1 MCSAYDRPPEDL
13 TARARIRDAALAEF
27 AERGFKGATLK
38 AVADAAG
45 VSVGLVQ
52 HHFGSKE
59 GLREA
64 CDAHVRAT
72 MLGAAGQ
79 VQDGVE
85 VTPDVIQGMY
95 EANELSVRY
104 LARALAEGWGVAAVL
119 FDEGADAAER
129 FLVENWPDDFPPHE
143 AKVRERAAVM
153 AAMHL
158 STIVLHTHLSRR
170 MGVDALSR
178 TNLPRL
184 GIAMA
189 DVYAHLGQ
197 WITSGPGDQVRQAVT
212 DHHMKEHPRD

>member
-1 MCSAYDRPPEDL
+1 M
-13 TARARIRDAALAEF
+13 
-27 AERGFKGATLK
+27 K

-64 CDAHVRAT
+64 CDAHVRAA
-72 MLGAAGQ
+72 MMGAAGQ

-119 FDEGADAAER
+119 FGEGADAAER
-129 FLVENWPDDFPPHE
+129 FLMENWPDDFP
-143 AKVRERAAVM
+143 
-153 AAMHL
+153 
-158 STIVLHTHLSRR
+158 
-170 MGVDALSR
+170 R
-178 TNLPRL
+178 TSPRC
-184 GIAMA
+184 ANA
-189 DVYAHLGQ
+189 
-197 WITSGPGDQVRQAVT
+197 P
-212 DHHMKEHPRD
+212 P